1 MADPLYELLA
11 PYFDPS
17 SAAPSP
23 TDPTTSSYLS
33 RLSTLPLSA
42 LTSSEPASLAQSSS
56 SLLRS
61 LQTLS
66 KRSHKSVIGACD
78 HLSSLTTTLPQ
89 LATEA
94 GRLHDGLPRLEEEAA
109 CFAQKYDRNAEN
121 PTLEKRRKALLLA
134 RNVDRVNDVLE
145 LPSLLSSAISS
156 SASTATAHNAASTSI
171 SASTS
176 AASTVNYA
184 SALDLQAHIKRLHTL
199 YPKSSLIS
207 SVSAQA
213 EGEMQAM
220 TTALITSLQSQ
231 NLKLAVAMRTIG
243 WLRRVAPDLASLYP
257 ESRSTTLSLAPAMTS
272 EGALGSLFLVCRLTN
287 LHSMLEALDPLREL
301 AEQETARRKQDQ
313 VKTPNGISGQQT
325 ERYLKRYI
333 EIFREQSFGII
344 SMYKSIFPTSLPAPT
359 SSPSTPTTPATAN
372 GIQDPFLPL
381 PSALAT
387 FPLHLVS
394 LLSTTLKT
402 YLPNISDRGSRDS
415 LLTQV
420 LYCAGSLGR
429 LGGDLGI
436 VLALLEDELA
446 GAASGDGEG
455 AEPCGESDDAVREE
469 EWVEVM
475 KKHRVQAGR
484 LELLASG
491 VRARKASV
499 EVRSPPLVGA
509 G

>member
-1 MADPLYELLA
+1 
-11 PYFDPS
+11 
-17 SAAPSP
+17 
-23 TDPTTSSYLS
+23 
-33 RLSTLPLSA
+33 
-42 LTSSEPASLAQSSS
+42 
-56 SLLRS
+56 
-61 LQTLS
+61 
-66 KRSHKSVIGACD
+66 
-78 HLSSLTTTLPQ
+78 

-94 GRLHDGLPRLEEEAA
+94 GRLRDGLPRLEEEAA
-109 CFAQKYDRNAEN
+109 SFAHKYDRNTEN
-121 PTLEKRRKALLLA
+121 TTLERRRKALLLA

-156 SASTATAHNAASTSI
+156 SASNATTQNAASTSI

-176 AASTVNYA
+176 AASTANYA

-207 SVSAQA
+207 SISTQA
-213 EGEMQAM
+213 ESEMQAM

-231 NLKLAVAMRTIG
+231 NLKLAIAMRTIG

-301 AEQETARRKQDQ
+301 AELETARRKQDQ
-313 VKTPNGISGQQT
+313 MKTPNGMSGQQT

-359 SSPSTPTTPATAN
+359 PTPSTPTTPAPSN
-372 GIQDPFLPL
+372 GTQDSFLPL

-415 LLTQV
+415 LLTQ
-420 LYCAGSLGR
+420 
-429 LGGDLGI
+429 
-436 VLALLEDELA
+436 
-446 GAASGDGEG
+446 
-455 AEPCGESDDAVREE
+455 
-469 EWVEVM
+469 
-475 KKHRVQAGR
+475 
-484 LELLASG
+484 
-491 VRARKASV
+491 
-499 EVRSPPLVGA
+499 
-509 G
+509 